1 MLNGIFAAVEPGEW
15 TGWAVVAL
23 IVTNAGTLYKLI
35 KGEWRADNDQDAG
48 RDDTI
53 VGQWR
58 AWGKA
63 MEKGRNDAVKRQGE
77 AEARERLLIA
87 EVSRLAQCVLQKD
100 DEIEELQRE
109 AARNNRGTSS

>member
-1 MLNGIFAAVEPGEW
+1 MLNGLLAVDPGEW

-35 KGEWRADNDQDAG
+35 KGERRADIEQDAG
-48 RDDTI
+48 RDDTL

-63 MEKGRNDAVKRQGE
+63 MEQGRKEAVKRQQD
-77 AEARERLLIA
+77 AEARERTLIA
-87 EVSRLAQCVLQKD
+87 EVSRLAECVRQK
-100 DEIEELQRE
+100 EERIEELE
-109 AARNNRGTSS
+109 KGS